1 MGGPY
6 NVTVQHAAAHKGNM
20 SDKEDTAATST
31 VRSNTT
37 EEAMATFLLNGGK
50 VQQLDYRQ
58 SGRVEGDSYNP
69 WGAGRKKKAVD
80 SPLKSTA
87 EDEET

>member
-1 MGGPY
+1 MKDSD
-6 NVTVQHAAAHKGNM
+6 TAAA
-20 SDKEDTAATST
+20 DAATST
-31 VRSNTT
+31 PTAATAAVRSNTT

-58 SGRVEGDSYNP
+58 SGRVEGDNYNP
-69 WGAGRKKKAVD
+69 WGAGRKKKTVD

>member
-1 MGGPY
+1 M
-6 NVTVQHAAAHKGNM
+6 KE
-20 SDKEDTAATST
+20 SEDTAATST
-31 VRSNTT
+31 PTAAAQRSNTT
-37 EEAMATFLLNGGK
+37 EEALATFLLNGGK

-58 SGRVEGDSYNP
+58 SGRVEGDNYNP
-69 WGAGRKKKAVD
+69 WGAGRKKKTAD

>member
-1 MGGPY
+1 MKESD
-6 NVTVQHAAAHKGNM
+6 TTAAA
-20 SDKEDTAATST
+20 TAATST
-31 VRSNTT
+31 PTAAQRSNTT
-37 EEAMATFLLNGGK
+37 EEALATFLLNGGK

-58 SGRVEGDSYNP
+58 SGRVEGDNYNP
-69 WGAGRKKKAVD
+69 WGAGRKKKTTD

>member
-1 MGGPY
+1 M
-6 NVTVQHAAAHKGNM
+6 K
-20 SDKEDTAATST
+20 KEEETAATST
-31 VRSNTT
+31 PTTATAAARSNTT
-37 EEAMATFLLNGGK
+37 EEALATFLLNGGK

-58 SGRVEGDSYNP
+58 SGRVEGDNYNP
-69 WGAGRKKKAVD
+69 WGAGRKKKTVE

>member
-1 MGGPY
+1 M
-6 NVTVQHAAAHKGNM
+6 T
-20 SDKEDTAATST
+20 DKEDQAATSSAAT
-31 VRSNTT
+31 TAAQRSNTT
-37 EEAMATFLLNGGK
+37 EEALATFLLNGGK

-69 WGAGRKKKAVD
+69 WGAGRKKKTAE

-87 EDEET
+87 EDLEDE

>member
-1 MGGPY
+1 MKKEED
-6 NVTVQHAAAHKGNM
+6 TTSTAAAN
-20 SDKEDTAATST
+20 SSPTAAQ
-31 VRSNTT
+31 RSNTT

-58 SGRVEGDSYNP
+58 SGRVEGDNYNP
-69 WGAGRKKKAVD
+69 WGAGRKKKTAD

>member
-1 MGGPY
+1 MKKEEDS
-6 NVTVQHAAAHKGNM
+6 TSTAAAN
-20 SDKEDTAATST
+20 SSPTAA
-31 VRSNTT
+31 RSNTT
-37 EEAMATFLLNGGK
+37 EEALATFLLNGGV

-58 SGRVEGDSYNP
+58 SGRVEGDNYNP
-69 WGAGRKKKAVD
+69 WGAGRKKKTAE

>member
-1 MGGPY
+1 MKKEED
-6 NVTVQHAAAHKGNM
+6 TTSTTAAA
-20 SDKEDTAATST
+20 TAA

-37 EEAMATFLLNGGK
+37 EEAMATCLLNGGR

-58 SGRVEGDSYNP
+58 SGRVEGDTYNP
-69 WGAGRKKKAVD
+69 WGAGRKKKTVD

>member
-1 MGGPY
+1 MKQSH
-6 NVTVQHAAAHKGNM
+6 TA
-20 SDKEDTAATST
+20 AATST
-31 VRSNTT
+31 STAATTAARSNTT
-37 EEAMATFLLNGGK
+37 EEAMATFLLNGGV

-69 WGAGRKKKAVD
+69 WGAGRKKKGTD
-80 SPLKSTA
+80 SPLKNTA

>member
-1 MGGPY
+1 MKQSH
-6 NVTVQHAAAHKGNM
+6 TAAA
-20 SDKEDTAATST
+20 STSTAATT
-31 VRSNTT
+31 AARSNTT
-37 EEAMATFLLNGGK
+37 EEALATFLLNGGK

-69 WGAGRKKKAVD
+69 WGAGRKKKTAD

>member
-1 MGGPY
+1 M
-6 NVTVQHAAAHKGNM
+6 K
-20 SDKEDTAATST
+20 KEEETAATST
-31 VRSNTT
+31 PTTATAAARSNTT
-37 EEAMATFLLNGGK
+37 EEALATFLLNGGV

-58 SGRVEGDSYNP
+58 SGRVEGDNYNP
-69 WGAGRKKKAVD
+69 WGAGRKKKTAE

>member
-1 MGGPY
+1 MKEED
-6 NVTVQHAAAHKGNM
+6 TTAAA
-20 SDKEDTAATST
+20 TAATST
-31 VRSNTT
+31 PTAAQRSNTT
-37 EEAMATFLLNGGK
+37 EEAMATFLLNGGV

-58 SGRVEGDSYNP
+58 SGRVEGDNYNP
-69 WGAGRKKKAVD
+69 WGAGRKKKTAD

>member
-1 MGGPY
+1 M
-6 NVTVQHAAAHKGNM
+6 
-20 SDKEDTAATST
+20 KESENTTST
-31 VRSNTT
+31 AGAAERSNTT
-37 EEAMATFLLNGGK
+37 EEAMADFIKNGGK

-58 SGRVEGDSYNP
+58 SGRVEGDNYNP
-69 WGAGRKKKAVD
+69 WGAGRKKKTTD

>member
-1 MGGPY
+1 M
-6 NVTVQHAAAHKGNM
+6 KD
-20 SDKEDTAATST
+20 SEDTAAATST
-31 VRSNTT
+31 PTAAVRSNTT
-37 EEAMATFLLNGGK
+37 EEAIATFLLNGGK

-69 WGAGRKKKAVD
+69 WGAGRKKKTAE

>member
-1 MGGPY
+1 MKEHDA
-6 NVTVQHAAAHKGNM
+6 TAAA
-20 SDKEDTAATST
+20 TAATST
-31 VRSNTT
+31 PTAATAAQRSNTT
-37 EEAMATFLLNGGK
+37 EEAMATFLLNGGQ

-58 SGRVEGDSYNP
+58 SGRVEGDNYNP
-69 WGAGRKKKAVD
+69 WGAGRKKKTAD

>member
-1 MGGPY
+1 MKDSE
-6 NVTVQHAAAHKGNM
+6 TTAAA
-20 SDKEDTAATST
+20 DAATST
-31 VRSNTT
+31 PTAAQRSNTT
-37 EEAMATFLLNGGK
+37 EEAVATFLLNGGK

-58 SGRVEGDSYNP
+58 SGRVEGDNYNP
-69 WGAGRKKKAVD
+69 WGAGRKKKVAD

>member
-1 MGGPY
+1 M
-6 NVTVQHAAAHKGNM
+6 K
-20 SDKEDTAATST
+20 KEEETAATST
-31 VRSNTT
+31 PTAATAAARSNTT
-37 EEAMATFLLNGGK
+37 EEALATFLLNGGK

-58 SGRVEGDSYNP
+58 SGRVEGDNYNP
-69 WGAGRKKKAVD
+69 WGAGRKKKTAD

>member
-1 MGGPY
+1 M
-6 NVTVQHAAAHKGNM
+6 KE
-20 SDKEDTAATST
+20 EDTTST
-31 VRSNTT
+31 TAAQRMNTT

-69 WGAGRKKKAVD
+69 WGAGRKKKTAD
-80 SPLKSTA
+80 SPLKSSA

>member
-1 MGGPY
+1 M
-6 NVTVQHAAAHKGNM
+6 TKEDSTSTAAA
-20 SDKEDTAATST
+20 TAA

-37 EEAMATFLLNGGK
+37 EEALATFLLNGG
-50 VQQLDYRQ
+50 VIQQLDYRQ

-69 WGAGRKKKAVD
+69 WGAGRKKKTTE

-87 EDEET
+87 EDQEDE

>member
-1 MGGPY
+1 MKDSD
-6 NVTVQHAAAHKGNM
+6 TTAAA
-20 SDKEDTAATST
+20 TAATST
-31 VRSNTT
+31 PTAARSNTT
-37 EEAMATFLLNGGK
+37 EEALATFLLNGGK

-58 SGRVEGDSYNP
+58 SGRVEGDNYNP
-69 WGAGRKKKAVD
+69 WGAGRKKKTTD

>member
-1 MGGPY
+1 M
-6 NVTVQHAAAHKGNM
+6 KE
-20 SDKEDTAATST
+20 SEDTAAATSST
-31 VRSNTT
+31 TAAERSNTT
-37 EEAMATFLLNGGK
+37 EEALATFLLNGGK
-50 VQQLDYRQ
+50 IQQLDYRQ

-69 WGAGRKKKAVD
+69 WGAGRKKKAAE